1 MIFAKKV
8 ETYHQQASYLKP
20 QHLKYFSLLPEF
32 LLFQVILLVHL
43 IIEEIMYELAFFDPI
58 RSLQDM
64 KDSSPQYLFEKNFI
78 LIPLVNELAVEKIV
92 KSGEYH
98 LLNDKMN
105 I

>member
-1 MIFAKKV
+1 
-8 ETYHQQASYLKP
+8 
-20 QHLKYFSLLPEF
+20 
-32 LLFQVILLVHL
+32 
-43 IIEEIMYELAFFDPI
+43 MYELAFFDPI

-105 I
+105 IKKERKFFDFPSFYFSKKYWKNIFFNIIMNQFKTYIKIW

>member
-1 MIFAKKV
+1 
-8 ETYHQQASYLKP
+8 
-20 QHLKYFSLLPEF
+20 
-32 LLFQVILLVHL
+32 
-43 IIEEIMYELAFFDPI
+43 
-58 RSLQDM
+58 M

>member
-1 MIFAKKV
+1 MEDELDWNIV
-8 ETYHQQASYLKP
+8 ECKGYHY
-20 QHLKYFSLLPEF
+20 
-32 LLFQVILLVHL
+32 VHL

>member
-1 MIFAKKV
+1 
-8 ETYHQQASYLKP
+8 
-20 QHLKYFSLLPEF
+20 
-32 LLFQVILLVHL
+32 
-43 IIEEIMYELAFFDPI
+43 MYELAFFDPI